1 MPNSNGIGLAELL
14 FQLRGELDKAQEKL
28 RTSGEAPAID
38 WESAEVEISFG
49 VAKEAKAEGGVDFYV
64 FSIGGGGKY
73 KSEQVHRLKLQL
85 KPHTGSKPTNM
96 SFSDSVLKQDL
107 GKAVAKIPGASPLG
121 KGEA

>member
-1 MPNSNGIGLAELL
+1 MAESNGIGLAELL

-28 RTSGEAPAID
+28 RTSGHAPAID

-85 KPHTGSKPTNM
+85 KPHGGSNRKNL
-96 SFSDSVLKQDL
+96 SFGEDAPKQNWSVPVAMLP
-107 GKAVAKIPGASPLG
+107 GKSPLG
-121 KGEA
+121 DGEA